1 MDLLEPSALGLH
13 CAAGGFHVDP
23 WGAADHAV
31 LTHAHGDHARPGSAR
46 YYCAAPG
53 AALLRRR
60 LGEDTPIVEVPYGER
75 LRLGGATVSF
85 HPSGHV
91 LAAAQIRIE
100 ADGQVWVVSGDYKR
114 DADPTCAPFEIV
126 PCDTFVTEA
135 TFALP
140 VFRWPKTADVIA
152 EIHDWW
158 TEARAAERPA
168 VLFAYALGKAPR
180 ILAELRALTDEPV
193 FTHGAVEAMV
203 AVYRSLGIPMLETR
217 PVPDKRAGGWR
228 PGALVLAPLSASG
241 TPWMRR
247 FPNATTGFASGL
259 MRIRGTRRRK
269 GYDRGFVLS
278 DHADWPALLR
288 TIEETGARRVL
299 VTHGY
304 THVLARYLREQGRA
318 ADVLAT
324 PYAGEADLETPP
336 EPT

>member
-1 MDLLEPSALGLH
+1 MELLEPTPIGLR
-13 CAAGGFHVDP
+13 CTAGGFHVDP
-23 WGAADHAV
+23 WGPADRAV

-46 YYCAAPG
+46 YFCAAPG

-60 LGEDTPIVEVPYGER
+60 LGEDTEVVEIPYGER
-75 LRLGGATVSF
+75 VPIGGATVSF

-91 LAAAQIRIE
+91 LGAAQVRVE
-100 ADGQVWVVSGDYKR
+100 AGGQVWVVSGDYKR
-114 DADPTCAPFEIV
+114 DPDPTCAPFEIV

-140 VFRWPKTADVIA
+140 IFRWPKPADVVA
-152 EIHDWW
+152 EIREWW
-158 TEARAAERPA
+158 TGAREAGRPA

-203 AVYRSLGIPMLETR
+203 AIYRSLGIPMLETR
-217 PVPDKRAGGWR
+217 PVPEKRGGGWL

-241 TPWMRR
+241 TAWMRR
-247 FPNATTGFASGL
+247 FPEATTGFASGL

-288 TIEETGARRVL
+288 TIADTGARRVL

-304 THVLARYLREQGRA
+304 THVLARYLRERGHA
-318 ADVLAT
+318 ADVLPT
-324 PYAGEADLETPP
+324 PYAGEADLE
-336 EPT
+336 PTGES